1 VVAPPCV
8 RLKYLIVVGLA
19 ANMARSYEV
28 RAEPG
33 GELSAIPPTVPD
45 VPPRKTSPH
54 LAPTSG
60 LRSTADLDGT
70 YLWLGPVGAAG
81 YVDRE
86 WDSAFGGDVT
96 VIRIR
101 EHRRLGAIGGSAGG
115 EKWTKR
121 DGGRAWVEGVV
132 GTRVGGRA
140 MLGVSAGAIA
150 ELANTSHP
158 RPGAMVGVW
167 GYFGVTPYV
176 RAGMVESLGGFVE
189 IGVHIALPVV
199 RR

>member
-1 VVAPPCV
+1 
-8 RLKYLIVVGLA
+8 
-19 ANMARSYEV
+19 MARSYEV

-33 GELSAIPPTVPD
+33 GEVSAIPPTVPD
-45 VPPRKTSPH
+45 VPPRRTP
-54 LAPTSG
+54 AAVPPSG

-81 YVDRE
+81 YVDSE
-86 WDSAFGGDVT
+86 WDSAFGGDAT

-101 EHRRLGAIGGSAGG
+101 EHRRVGAIGASLGG

-121 DGGRAWVEGVV
+121 DGGRAWLEGVV

-140 MLGVSAGAIA
+140 MLGVSAGVIS
-150 ELANTSHP
+150 ELAYTSHP
-158 RPGAMVGVW
+158 RPGGMVGVW

-176 RAGMVESLGGFVE
+176 RVGTVESLGEFVE
-189 IGVHIALPVV
+189 IGVHIALPVF